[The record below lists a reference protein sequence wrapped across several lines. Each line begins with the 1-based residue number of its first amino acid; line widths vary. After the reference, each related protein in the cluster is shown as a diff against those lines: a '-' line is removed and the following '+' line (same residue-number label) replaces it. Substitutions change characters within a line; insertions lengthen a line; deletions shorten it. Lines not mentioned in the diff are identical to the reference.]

1 MGFNNKT
8 LYHPVES
15 TVTRFIKV
23 VNIIVKKTK
32 YQTKMILK
40 QNKHDFCKICRMVV
54 SDVR

>member
-23 VNIIVKKTK
+23 VNIIIKKNE
-32 YQTKMILK
+32 IS
-40 QNKHDFCKICRMVV
+40 NKNDFKTE
-54 SDVR
+54 